1 MGTSERLERE
11 RHAKRAL
18 ILDAARDLF
27 LERGYDAVT
36 LRQIAERIEHST
48 TAIYVHFADKF
59 DLFQQ
64 LVHDDFRRFDDAL
77 TAHAH
82 VVDPVERLQRIGRA
96 YVEFAM
102 TMPRS
107 YEMMFMRPMGAS
119 DAGKAS
125 PEAEADAQPGKA
137 AYTTLV
143 TTCVELL
150 AQGRLRPDLTDPLA
164 VAQAV
169 WSGVHG
175 LVTLQMRCEHA
186 PELQWRSREDV
197 LSVLM
202 TMICQGILRSPPP
215 DIGTGGAQRA

>member
-11 RHAKRAL
+11 RHAKRVL
-18 ILDAARDLF
+18 IMDAARELF

-64 LVHDDFRRFDDAL
+64 LVHDDFRRFDHAL
-77 TAHAH
+77 TQHAGI
-82 VVDPVERLQRIGRA
+82 VDPVERLQRIGRA

-107 YEMMFMRPMGAS
+107 YEMMFMRPPTALEVGKGSPPSDDGA
-119 DAGKAS
+119 
-125 PEAEADAQPGKA
+125 PGKA
-137 AYTTLV
+137 AYQTLV
-143 TTCVELL
+143 ATCVDLV
-150 AQGRLRPDLTDPLA
+150 AQGRLHPHLVDPLA

-169 WSGVHG
+169 WSAVHG
-175 LVTLQMRCEHA
+175 LVALRLRCEHE
-186 PELQWRSREDV
+186 PELQWRSRDEV
-197 LSVLM
+197 VALLM
-202 TMICQGILRSPPP
+202 TMICQGILRP
-215 DIGTGGAQRA
+215 AA

>member
-1 MGTSERLERE
+1 MGTSERIERE
-11 RHAKRAL
+11 RHAKRVL
-18 ILDAARDLF
+18 IMDAARDLF

-77 TAHAH
+77 TQHAH
-82 VVDPVERLQRIGRA
+82 VVDPVERLQHIGRA

-107 YEMMFMRPMGAS
+107 YEMMFMRPTPPAFEARRATAHATGA
-119 DAGKAS
+119 
-125 PEAEADAQPGKA
+125 EPGKA
-137 AYTTLV
+137 AYEALV
-143 TTCVELL
+143 ATCVELVE
-150 AQGRLRPDLTDPLA
+150 QGRVHPQLTDPLA

-169 WSGVHG
+169 WSAVHG
-175 LVTLQMRCEHA
+175 LVALRLRSEHE
-186 PELQWRSREDV
+186 PELQWRSRDQV
-197 LSVLM
+197 LAVLM
-202 TMICQGILRSPPP
+202 TMICDGILRPAP
-215 DIGTGGAQRA
+215 

>member
-1 MGTSERLERE
+1 MGTSERIERE
-11 RHAKRAL
+11 RQAKRAL
-18 ILDAARDLF
+18 IMDAARDLF

-77 TAHAH
+77 TRHAGIA
-82 VVDPVERLQRIGRA
+82 DPVERLRRIGRA
-96 YVEFAM
+96 YVEFAL

-107 YEMMFMRPMGAS
+107 YEMMFMRPQLEAQFDKAPPSTSGA
-119 DAGKAS
+119 
-125 PEAEADAQPGKA
+125 EPGKA
-137 AYTTLV
+137 AYQTLV
-143 TTCVELL
+143 ATCVDLVE
-150 AQGRLRPDLTDPLA
+150 QGRLRPGLIDPLA

-169 WSGVHG
+169 WSAVHG
-175 LVTLQMRCEHA
+175 LVTLRLRCEHE

-197 LSVLM
+197 LAVLM
-202 TMICQGILRSPPP
+202 TMICDGILRPTAPAV
-215 DIGTGGAQRA
+215 G